1 MIGAISM
8 IRILFVI
15 LLLTSCNNLPIAYAQ
30 NFSSVNNVVFGFP
43 DYEITPEIYEEYEF
57 SFIKV
62 RFNRGPHS
70 ILILSFVKDNT
81 FEWAGLDGVKLFTQN
96 GRVIKTEGLT
106 HNFEIMNPRLR
117 SPEQVLAYKCD
128 THNKRNFILNLFL
141 KTGCHSPS
149 LPGFIKIEKVNL
161 FNPDLY
167 SASMLLRLEGSHK
180 TIKRL
185 GQKVETKVLKEF
197 IDIPSIS
204 WKKGNAYYADIN
216 SGLILQSE
224 QFLHPRLP
232 IANIEFY
239 YKY

>member
-8 IRILFVI
+8 IRILLITLF
-15 LLLTSCNNLPIAYAQ
+15 LTSCNNLPIAYAQ

-43 DYEITPEIYEEYEF
+43 DYEITPKIYEEYEF

-62 RFNRGPHS
+62 RFKRGPHS
-70 ILILSFVKDNT
+70 ILILSFVKDDI
-81 FEWAGLDGVKLFTQN
+81 FEWAGLDGAKLFTQN

-106 HNFEIMNPRLR
+106 HNFEIMNPRFR
-117 SPEQVLAYKCD
+117 SPEQVLTYRCD
-128 THNKRNFILNLFL
+128 AHHKRNFIFSIFL
-141 KTGCHSPS
+141 KTDCQPPS
-149 LPGFIKIEKVNL
+149 LPAFKKIEKVNL

-167 SASMLLRLEGSHK
+167 SASMLLRLEGSRT

-185 GQKVETKVLKEF
+185 GEKVETKVLKEF

-204 WKKGNAYYADIN
+204 WKKENTYYADIN

-232 IANIEFY
+232 IARIEFY